1 MRRLLQ
7 GQGASRGN
15 ALGRAWVRL
24 PDVLEVGE
32 EHIEPGQV
40 EAELERLHLAIERV
54 RTEMQSLRERL
65 QGALPPELGQFLD
78 LHALLLDDPEL
89 QQGLDEAIRGQL
101 LSADYALHL
110 QRERIT
116 AGFRAMDDAYFRS
129 RVEDVDQVIGRIHAS
144 LHARHDGRAGMAG
157 EVLACESVAPA
168 ELAQLQQRGVV
179 AVVTSAGSPLSHSA
193 ILARSLHLPMVVGVP
208 GLLQRVADG
217 EVLTVDGGTGELV
230 VEPGPADLR
239 HHRERRRATARELRA
254 LRRLRREPTRT
265 LDGSTIEL
273 QANAESPADIA
284 QAHALGASGIGLY
297 RTEFLFLQ
305 RTALPGEEEQFQ
317 AYRDALLAMNGRV
330 VTIRILDLG
339 ADKADRTGLSLRDEP
354 NPALGL
360 RGIRLAIARPEVLEV
375 QLRAMLRA
383 SAYGRLRVLVPMVSE
398 RSQVRHVRAAIDRL
412 STQLRAE
419 GHDVAAGVPLG
430 AMIEVPAA
438 ALTLPDFLGD
448 VDFLSVGTNDLVQY
462 LLASDRD
469 NEALG
474 ELNNPLHPAVLRVLR
489 DVIRTAK
496 AAGKPV
502 SVCGEMAG
510 DPRLTPL
517 LLALGLE
524 QFSMHPATLLDV
536 RQVVRA
542 CDLGHLRG
550 RLPALMRARDRG
562 GIERWIA
569 RHDPPLGGD

>member
-1 MRRLLQ
+1 VRRLLQ

-54 RTEMQSLRERL
+54 RAEMQSLRERL

-89 QQGLDEAIRGQL
+89 LQGLDEAIRGQL

-129 RVEDVDQVIGRIHAS
+129 RVEDIDQVIGRIHAS
-144 LHARHDGRAGMAG
+144 LHARHDGRTGMAG

-217 EVLTVDGGTGELV
+217 EVLTVDGGTGEVV

-265 LDGSTIEL
+265 RDGSTIEL

-284 QAHALGASGIGLY
+284 RAHALGASGIGLY

-317 AYRDALLAMNGRV
+317 AYRDAVLAMNGRV

-339 ADKADRTGLSLRDEP
+339 ADKADRTGLSLRDES

-360 RGIRLAIARPEVLEV
+360 RGIRLAMARPDVLEV

-398 RSQVRHVRAAIDRL
+398 RGQVLHVRAELARL
-412 STQLRAE
+412 AAALRAE
-419 GHDVAAGVPLG
+419 GHGVAANVPLG

-438 ALTLPDFLGD
+438 ALMLPTFLGD

-474 ELNNPLHPAVLRVLR
+474 ELGSPLHPAVLRVLR
-489 DVIRTAK
+489 DVIRTAA

-510 DPRLTPL
+510 DPRLSPL

-542 CDLGHLRG
+542 CDLMHLRA
-550 RLPALMRARDRG
+550 RLPALLRARDRS

-569 RHDPPLGGD
+569 RHHPPLGEG

>member
-1 MRRLLQ
+1 
-7 GQGASRGN
+7 
-15 ALGRAWVRL
+15 
-24 PDVLEVGE
+24 
-32 EHIEPGQV
+32 
-40 EAELERLHLAIERV
+40 
-54 RTEMQSLRERL
+54 
-65 QGALPPELGQFLD
+65 
-78 LHALLLDDPEL
+78 
-89 QQGLDEAIRGQL
+89 
-101 LSADYALHL
+101 
-110 QRERIT
+110 
-116 AGFRAMDDAYFRS
+116 
-129 RVEDVDQVIGRIHAS
+129 
-144 LHARHDGRAGMAG
+144 
-157 EVLACESVAPA
+157 
-168 ELAQLQQRGVV
+168 
-179 AVVTSAGSPLSHSA
+179 
-193 ILARSLHLPMVVGVP
+193 
-208 GLLQRVADG
+208 
-217 EVLTVDGGTGELV
+217 
-230 VEPGPADLR
+230 
-239 HHRERRRATARELRA
+239 ATARELRA

-265 LDGSTIEL
+265 RDGSTIEL

-284 QAHALGASGIGLY
+284 RAHALGASGIGLY

-317 AYRDALLAMNGRV
+317 AYRDAVLAMNGRV

-339 ADKADRTGLSLRDEP
+339 ADKADRTGLSLRDES

-360 RGIRLAIARPEVLEV
+360 RGIRLAMARPDVLEV

-398 RSQVRHVRAAIDRL
+398 RGQVLHVRAELARL
-412 STQLRAE
+412 AAALRAE
-419 GHDVAAGVPLG
+419 GHGVAANVPLG

-438 ALTLPDFLGD
+438 ALMLPTFLGD

-474 ELNNPLHPAVLRVLR
+474 ELGSPLHPAVLRVLR
-489 DVIRTAK
+489 DVIRTAA

-510 DPRLTPL
+510 DPRLSPL

-542 CDLGHLRG
+542 CDLMHLRA
-550 RLPALMRARDRG
+550 RLPALLRARDRS

-569 RHDPPLGGD
+569 RH